1 MTKPRIVTLGEV
13 LLRLKPPGFERLL
26 QSPAFEATFG
36 GGEANVSISLA
47 ILGLDTAFVTVL
59 PANPIADACIRFL
72 KGYGVDTSLILR
84 QGDRMGI
91 YYFEAGANQRSSQ
104 VIYDRD
110 HSAIA
115 VATPQD
121 FDWDGVLDGANW
133 FHFTGITPALSQRA
147 ADIAIS
153 AVQSARRRAVT
164 ISCDNSYRRKLW
176 QYGKGVTEVMGDLV
190 RHVDVLFANEEDCAL
205 TFGVRLTDE
214 EQRAA
219 GDANGRH
226 EAVARKMFRTYP
238 NLKIQAFTLRE
249 GQSASQNR
257 WSACLY
263 NGKSMLTSPR
273 YDISSI
279 VERVGTGDAFCAGL
293 IYGLSTG
300 MSEQSALNFAVAAS
314 CLKHSIPG
322 DVNRVTLSEIERF
335 LADGAPGRVQ
345 R

>member
-47 ILGLDTAFVTVL
+47 ILGLNTAFVTVL

-72 KGYGVDTSLILR
+72 RGYGVDTSLILR

-91 YYFEAGANQRSSQ
+91 YYFEAGANQRPSR
-104 VIYDRD
+104 VIYDRSQ
-110 HSAIA
+110 SAIA

-121 FDWDGVLDGANW
+121 FDWDRVLDGANW
-133 FHFTGITPALSQRA
+133 FHITGITAALSQRA
-147 ADIAIS
+147 ADIAVS
-153 AVQSARRRAVT
+153 AVQAARRRAVT
-164 ISCDNSYRRKLW
+164 ISCDNSYRAKLW
-176 QYGKGVTEVMGDLV
+176 QYGRGVTEVMGELV
-190 RHVDVLFANEEDCAL
+190 NHVDVLFANEEDCAL
-205 TFGVRLTDE
+205 SLGVRLTDE

-219 GDANGRH
+219 GDTNSRL
-226 EAVARKMFRTYP
+226 EAVARKMFLSYP
-238 NLKIQAFTLRE
+238 NLKIQAITLR
-249 GQSASQNR
+249 QSQNASQNS

-263 NGKSMLTSPR
+263 NGKSLLTSPR

-300 MSEQSALNFAVAAS
+300 MSDQSALNFAVAAS

-322 DVNRVTLSEIERF
+322 DVNRATLFEIEHF
-335 LADGAPGRVQ
+335 LADRAPGRVQ

>member
-153 AVQSARRRAVT
+153 AVQAARRRAVT

-176 QYGKGVTEVMGDLV
+176 QYGRGVTEVMGDLV
-190 RHVDVLFANEEDCAL
+190 RHVDVLFANEQDCAL

-263 NGKSMLTSPR
+263 NGKSLLTSPR

>member
-13 LLRLKPPGFERLL
+13 LLRLKPPGFERFL
-26 QSPAFEATFG
+26 QSPAFEASFG

-59 PANPIADACIRFL
+59 PANPIADACVRFL
-72 KGYGVDTSLILR
+72 RGYGVDTSLILR

-104 VIYDRD
+104 VIYDRRQ
-110 HSAIA
+110 SAIA

-121 FDWDGVLDGANW
+121 FDWDRVLDGASW
-133 FHFTGITPALSQRA
+133 FHFTGITAALSQKA
-147 ADIAIS
+147 ADIVVS
-153 AVQSARRRAVT
+153 AMQAARRRAVT
-164 ISCDNSYRRKLW
+164 ISCDNSYRAKLW
-176 QYGKGVTEVMGDLV
+176 QYGKRVTEVMGDLV
-190 RHVDVLFANEEDCAL
+190 KHVDVLFANEDDCAL
-205 TFGVRLTDE
+205 SFGVRLTDE

-219 GDANGRH
+219 GGANGRH
-226 EAVARKMFRTYP
+226 EAVARKMFLAYP
-238 NLKIQAFTLRE
+238 NLKIQAITLRQA
-249 GQSASQNR
+249 QSASQNS

-263 NGKSMLTSPR
+263 NGKSLLTGPR

-300 MSEQSALNFAVAAS
+300 MTDQNALDFAVAAS

-322 DVNRVTLSEIERF
+322 DVNRATLFEIEHF
-335 LADGAPGRVQ
+335 LADGSPGRVQ

>member
-47 ILGLDTAFVTVL
+47 ILGLDTVFVTAL

-72 KGYGVDTSLILR
+72 KGYGVDTSLIQR

-104 VIYDRD
+104 IIYDRS

-121 FDWDGVLDGANW
+121 FNWDRILDGANW
-133 FHFTGITPALSQRA
+133 FHFTGITAALSQSA
-147 ADIAIS
+147 ADIVVS
-153 AVQSARRRAVT
+153 AVQAARRHAVT
-164 ISCDNSYRRKLW
+164 ISCDNSYRAKLW

-190 RHVDVLFANEEDCAL
+190 KHVDVLFANEEDCAL
-205 TFGVRLTDE
+205 CFGVRLTDK
-214 EQRAA
+214 EQPDV
-219 GDANGRH
+219 GGANGRH
-226 EAVARKMFRTYP
+226 EAVARKMFLAYP
-238 NLKIQAFTLRE
+238 NLKIQAITLRQA
-249 GQSASQNR
+249 QSASQNS

-263 NGKSMLTSPR
+263 NGKSLLASPR

-279 VERVGTGDAFCAGL
+279 VERV
-293 IYGLSTG
+293 
-300 MSEQSALNFAVAAS
+300 
-314 CLKHSIPG
+314 
-322 DVNRVTLSEIERF
+322 LSETLHPR
-335 LADGAPGRVQ
+335 
-345 R
+345 